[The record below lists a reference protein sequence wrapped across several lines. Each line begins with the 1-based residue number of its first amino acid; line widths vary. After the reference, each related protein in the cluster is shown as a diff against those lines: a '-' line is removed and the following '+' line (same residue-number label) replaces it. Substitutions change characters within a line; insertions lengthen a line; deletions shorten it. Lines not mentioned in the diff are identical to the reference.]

1 MSAEERRT
9 ENIDLAERVAVLEV
23 HTATNTALLGDI
35 DKKVTQLS
43 DQFLKHKGFM
53 GGVIFT
59 VSALWAVVLLGIDFL
74 WKR

>member
-1 MSAEERRT
+1 MSAEEKRT
-9 ENIDLAERVAVLEV
+9 ESIDLAERVAVLEV
-23 HTATNTALLGDI
+23 HTATNTVLLGDI

>member
-1 MSAEERRT
+1 MSTEERRKGDA
-9 ENIDLAERVAVLEV
+9 ELAERVAVLEV
-23 HTATNTALLGDI
+23 HTATNTELLGDI
-35 DKKVTQLS
+35 DKKVTDLS

-59 VSALWAVVLLGIDFL
+59 VSALWAVILVGIDFL

>member
-1 MSAEERRT
+1 MSIE
-9 ENIDLAERVAVLEV
+9 ERVARLEEKAD
-23 HTATNTALLGDI
+23 HNAELLGDI
-35 DKKVTQLS
+35 DKKLTGLS

-59 VSALWAVVLLGIDFL
+59 VSGLWAVILVGIDFL